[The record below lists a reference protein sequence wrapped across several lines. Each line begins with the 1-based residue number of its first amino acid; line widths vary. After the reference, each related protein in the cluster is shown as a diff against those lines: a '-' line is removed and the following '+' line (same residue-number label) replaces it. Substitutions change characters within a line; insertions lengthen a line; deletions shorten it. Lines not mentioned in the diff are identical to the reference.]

1 MNINYEN
8 AKAINRIY
16 RQETRMDKKKSRFRF
31 RRDEDRDAAIKQKI
45 AFQESIKEAKN
56 KKAVAIE
63 SEEEPP
69 KEHPMTRAE
78 RAARRATNNSLIQ
91 TVNAEN
97 ASQKTNEM
105 LHATFK
111 LKLKRKQMLDP
122 IKYNKNF
129 FKILQDDPIKKTKV
143 DFWNS
148 Y

>member
-56 KKAVAIE
+56 KKAVASE

-78 RAARRATNNSLIQ
+78 RAARRAVNNSLIQ
-91 TVNAEN
+91 TVKAEN
-97 ASQKTNEM
+97 ASQKTNEK

-111 LKLKRKQMLDP
+111 LKIKRKQMLDP